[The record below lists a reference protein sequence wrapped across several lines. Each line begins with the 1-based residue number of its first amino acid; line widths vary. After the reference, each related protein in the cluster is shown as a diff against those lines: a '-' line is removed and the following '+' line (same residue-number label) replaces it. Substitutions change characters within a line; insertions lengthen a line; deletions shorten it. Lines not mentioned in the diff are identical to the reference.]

1 MVPHWKYSLTLVIG
15 CYVSTPPQTDAQGNT
30 ITYHGE
36 SRVTF
41 RCVIKL
47 NDSRTYADT
56 FNINKQ
62 YVQGYTVQVTSSK
75 GTAFQNGVCSTVLTA
90 TVYYQG
96 QPVNTKYALE
106 NFTFTWHR
114 YKKDDP
120 TKRLRF

>member
-1 MVPHWKYSLTLVIG
+1 M
-15 CYVSTPPQTDAQGNT
+15 
-30 ITYHGE
+30 
-36 SRVTF
+36 
-41 RCVIKL
+41 
-47 NDSRTYADT
+47 
-56 FNINKQ
+56 
-62 YVQGYTVQVTSSK
+62 QGYTVQVTSSK

-120 TKRLRF
+120 TKDLGFEDLDVTDGANILTLNYEMDGTDVFICELGFADHFDYSFPIIF